1 MTKQILQI
9 ENASAK
15 EFKDEILKGVNEALK
30 KVVTEL
36 QQNDNDILLSREE
49 TANLLSISLATL
61 WGWTKKDIIPAY
73 RIGFKV
79 RYKKSEV
86 LQALKKM
93 NRFNENQKK

>member
-1 MTKQILQI
+1 MAKQILQI

-30 KVVTEL
+30 KVATEL

-61 WGWTKKDIIPAY
+61 WSWTKKDIIPAY